1 MTMKAFFVFVTPRA
15 VLCYMYYHETRTL
28 ALGADGWLPDPS
40 ASIHW

>member
-1 MTMKAFFVFVTPRA
+1 MTMKAFFVFVTPWA
-15 VLCYMYYHETRTL
+15 VLSYRETRTL

>member
-15 VLCYMYYHETRTL
+15 VLCYYYRETRTL